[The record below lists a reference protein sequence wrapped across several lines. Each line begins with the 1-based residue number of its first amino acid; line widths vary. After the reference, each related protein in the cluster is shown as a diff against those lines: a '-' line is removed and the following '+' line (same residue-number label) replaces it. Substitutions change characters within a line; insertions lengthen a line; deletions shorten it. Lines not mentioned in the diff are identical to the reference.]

1 MGFIYLSNEYQ
12 AATLGVKKVDTIL
25 CLEKKLSM
33 QKDSLKKK
41 DKETSFK
48 NTKKASAGKLKKF
61 KKGTILQREGDKSLN
76 VFIIEKGLLKSY
88 VIDEKGK
95 EHIFMFA

>member
-1 MGFIYLSNEYQ
+1 
-12 AATLGVKKVDTIL
+12 
-25 CLEKKLSM
+25 M

-41 DKETSFK
+41 DKETSFE

-76 VFIIEKGLLKSY
+76 VYIIEKGLLKSY

-95 EHIFMFA
+95 EHIFMFASEGWIISDVESHEFEHPAMLFI